1 MRAFLLSVLAVFAPI
16 QPLLITVGV
25 LIAADTVTGIIAAYK
40 RGEEIKSSGL
50 SRAIT
55 KLFVY
60 QVVIITGFLLEK
72 YMLSD
77 LGVPIVK
84 LLAGVIGVTELKSLL
99 ENSESVTG
107 VDLLKIKKA
116 LTSKNDSNP

>member
-1 MRAFLLSVLAVFAPI
+1 M
-16 QPLLITVGV
+16 GV
-25 LIAADTVTGIIAAYK
+25 LIVADTLTGVIAAYR

-72 YMLSD
+72 YMLAD

-84 LLAGVIGVTELKSLL
+84 LLAGVIGVTEGKSLL
-99 ENSESVTG
+99 ENTESITG
-107 VDLLKIKKA
+107 IDLLKIKKA
-116 LTSKNDSNP
+116 LSSKNDSSQ